1 MIPRMTGQLRMNDAI
16 DDILRDSEP
25 DALCLG
31 AIQRHRLLQLVRRY
45 CGTVLWDGASA
56 VTAPAMAVVVLNSAT
71 APRIETLAGS
81 LHENSVVI
89 VPFGENP
96 AFDFLKSKLHAYG
109 SIGSQGKTAPHHVW
123 WGGVKPLSVPTGLY
137 RKEDTLFVSLFQRGF
152 IFEVKAARLAA
163 DLERLGL
170 DRVVEGPKPEFA
182 FHTRGPRKID
192 FIIRQWERAHR
203 PIFWIDPEAG
213 VRQHPVLPQALG
225 CDFAVHKHP
234 SGEMETGA
242 IFFHQTEAARALL
255 ETWQRLSRDRP
266 DLPESFLL
274 DQAWTLVSS
283 QRQIETAWLP
293 GTYWRSTEPQSWS
306 NPAIIQYDP
315 ASRPRSPED
324 YFAPPFQ
331 RARRFGRHQ
340 APEAHLIM
348 QGTAT
353 TRGPITVLIRD
364 VLAGNAQNVSGAVE
378 AAAQAFA
385 ADPGGF
391 SHMELVL
398 CAWDDDVDAV
408 MQIDDDSWVLVT
420 DPSERLELN
429 AFSMLGSSD
438 VIRIGPPA
446 RHTHSAST
454 DRHSRSIFR
463 LADPSLGA
471 KLKRSGKY
479 HATFLRRPPLPTH
492 NE

>member
-1 MIPRMTGQLRMNDAI
+1 MSDAVDNI
-16 DDILRDSEP
+16 FRENQP

-31 AIQRHRLLQLVRRY
+31 GIQRHRLLQLVRRY
-45 CGTVLWDGASA
+45 CGTVFWDGASA
-56 VTAPAMAVVVLNSAT
+56 VTAPAMAVVVTNSAT
-71 APRIETLAGS
+71 APRVETLVSS
-81 LHENSVVI
+81 LHENSIVI
-89 VPFGENP
+89 IPFGENP
-96 AFDFLKSKLHAYG
+96 TFDFLKSKLHAYG
-109 SIGSQGKTAPHHVW
+109 SIGSQGKMAPHHVW

-137 RKEDTLFVSLFQRGF
+137 RKDDTLFVSLFQRGF
-152 IFEVKAARLAA
+152 IHEVKAARLSA

-170 DRVVEGPKPEFA
+170 DRVVEGPKPEIA
-182 FHTRGPRKID
+182 FHAGGLRKVD
-192 FIIRQWERAHR
+192 FIIRHWEQAHR
-203 PIFWIDPEAG
+203 PIFWIDPEAS
-213 VRQHPVLPQALG
+213 VLRHPLLPQSLG

-242 IFFHQTEAARALL
+242 VFFHQTEAARALL
-255 ETWQRLSRDRP
+255 DTWQRLCRERA
-266 DLPESFLL
+266 DLPEAFLL

-293 GTYWRSTEPQSWS
+293 EPYWRAAGLETRNAPVM
-306 NPAIIQYDP
+306 IQYDP
-315 ASRPRSPED
+315 ISRPRSRDD

-340 APEAHLIM
+340 APEAHLVMEGSQAI
-348 QGTAT
+348 
-353 TRGPITVLIRD
+353 RGPITVLIRD
-364 VLAGNAQNVSGAVE
+364 VLAANAQSVSGAIE

-385 ADPGGF
+385 TDPGGF

-408 MQIDDDSWVLVT
+408 MGIEDDTWVLVT
-420 DPSERLELN
+420 DPSERLEPN
-429 AFSMLGSSD
+429 AFSMLGTSD
-438 VIRIGPPA
+438 AIRIGPPLRPIDA
-446 RHTHSAST
+446 DDEGRQP
-454 DRHSRSIFR
+454 RSILR

-479 HATFLRRPPLPTH
+479 HASFVRRPPPSSH

>member
-1 MIPRMTGQLRMNDAI
+1 MTGQLSMNDAI
-16 DDILRDSEP
+16 DEILQDSEAG
-25 DALCLG
+25 ALCLG
-31 AIQRHRLLQLVRRY
+31 GIQRHRLLQLVRRY

-56 VTAPAMAVVVLNSAT
+56 VTAPAKAVVVLNSAT
-71 APRIETLAGS
+71 APRVETLVSS
-81 LHENSVVI
+81 LHENSIVI

-96 AFDFLKSKLHAYG
+96 TFDFLKSKLHAYG

-137 RKEDTLFVSLFQRGF
+137 GKQDTLFVSLFQRGF
-152 IFEVKAARLAA
+152 IYEVKAARLAA
-163 DLERLGL
+163 DLERLDL
-170 DRVVEGPKPEFA
+170 DRVVEGPKLDLA

-192 FIIRQWERAHR
+192 FIIRQWERANR
-203 PIFWIDPEAG
+203 PIFWIDPEAS
-213 VRQHPVLPQALG
+213 VLEHPVLPQALG

-242 IFFHQTEAARALL
+242 VFFHQTEAARALL
-255 ETWQRLSRDRP
+255 DTWRRLGRDRP
-266 DLPESFLL
+266 DLPEAFLL

-293 GTYWRSTEPQSWS
+293 DTYWRSAELKRWVSCG
-306 NPAIIQYDP
+306 IVQYDP
-315 ASRPRSPED
+315 VSRPRSPDD

-348 QGTAT
+348 HGAVT

-385 ADPGGF
+385 SDPGGF
-391 SHMELVL
+391 SHMEVVL
-398 CAWDDDVDAV
+398 CAWDDDVEAV

-429 AFSMLGSSD
+429 AFSMLGASD
-438 VIRIGPPA
+438 ASKIGQPD
-446 RHTHSAST
+446 RQMHSAGSEQ
-454 DRHSRSIFR
+454 SARSIVR

-471 KLKRSGKY
+471 KLKRNGKY
-479 HATFLRRPPLPTH
+479 HAAFLKRPPLPTH